1 MLDTLQL
8 KMGYREEANKKK
20 ARGTSG
26 GRFGPPSPPINALVK
41 ILAIG
46 TVKDLLSL
54 SL

>member
-8 KMGYREEANKKK
+8 KTGYREEANKK
-20 ARGTSG
+20 RPGVQVVG
-26 GRFGPPSPPINALVK
+26 DLDLHLPPINALVK